1 VRAYLDHASSSP
13 LRPEGLQALIE
24 WAAAADPGRMHSE
37 GRAARVAHEDARS
50 RIAELFGAR
59 SRSVVFTSG
68 ATEAIAAAVSGA
80 LRDGRGSHIVAARV
94 EHAAVR
100 EASERDARMTWVGV
114 DRHGFID
121 PDEVLDAIGTDT
133 ALVHCQMANHEVG
146 TLQPVAQIVAG
157 CRERGVLVHV
167 DAASAAG
174 HLPVAFDDLG
184 ADLMSISATKMGG
197 PRGIGALLIRRG
209 LRLPALL
216 VGGDQE
222 RARRAGLE
230 DVASAVAWGA
240 VASQLA
246 DGMADEAQRAAA
258 QIEHLR
264 GAASTIRG
272 VTLYGPPD
280 ADARVPHLLCLGI
293 DGVEAE
299 GVLLGLDQAGVAAH
313 SGSACA
319 SESLEPSPIL
329 AAMGAPDAQSLRLS
343 VGWSTTD
350 AEVELATAALPGVI
364 ARLRA
369 LATTP

>member
-1 VRAYLDHASSSP
+1 
-13 LRPEGLQALIE
+13 
-24 WAAAADPGRMHSE
+24 MHSE
-37 GRAARVAHEDARS
+37 GRAARVAHEDARA

-59 SRSVVFTSG
+59 SRSLVFTSG
-68 ATEAIAAAVSGA
+68 ATEAIHAAVGGA

-100 EASERDARMTWVGV
+100 EPSERDARMTWVGV
-114 DRHGFID
+114 DGEGRID
-121 PDEVLDAIGTDT
+121 PGQVLDAIGTDT
-133 ALVHCQMANHEVG
+133 ALVHCQLANHEVG
-146 TLQPVAQIVAG
+146 TLQPVAEIVAG
-157 CRERGVLVHV
+157 CRKRGVLVHV
-167 DAASAAG
+167 DAATGAG
-174 HLPVAFDDLG
+174 HVPLAFDEIG
-184 ADLMSISATKMGG
+184 ADLVSISAHKMGG

-209 LRLPALL
+209 LRLPPLL

-230 DVASAVAWGA
+230 DVAAAVSWAA
-240 VASQLA
+240 VASELA
-246 DGMADEAQRAAA
+246 SGGLALEALRAAH
-258 QIEHLR
+258 QVERLR
-264 GAASTIRG
+264 VAAVAIPG
-272 VTLYGPPD
+272 VTTYGP
-280 ADARVPHLLCLGI
+280 ADPARRVPHLLCLGI

-329 AAMGAPDAQSLRLS
+329 AAMGAADAQSLRLS

-350 AEVELATAALPGVI
+350 ADIDAAVAALPEVI

-369 LATTP
+369 LSTPV